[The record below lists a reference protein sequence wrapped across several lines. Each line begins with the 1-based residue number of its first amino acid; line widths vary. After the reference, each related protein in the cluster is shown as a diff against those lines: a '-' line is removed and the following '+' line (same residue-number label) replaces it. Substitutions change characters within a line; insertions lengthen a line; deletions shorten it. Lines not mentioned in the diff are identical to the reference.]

1 MSERICC
8 EENCNRLGQHMGKR
22 RKDGSV
28 IRRARCAKHHSLR
41 YGLKGWDYKQYRK
54 DYCENRDGR
63 LGFTCTSTIINPEW
77 QLDAD
82 HINGDHDS
90 HKYLGA
96 AAIQTLCKCCHAYK
110 TLIEQDWLD
119 KSAA

>member
-8 EENCNRLGQHMGKR
+8 EKGCSKLGQHLGR
-22 RKDGSV
+22 YYKDGTPK
-28 IRRARCAKHHSLR
+28 RRARCAQHHSLI
-41 YGLKGWDYKQYRK
+41 YGLGGWDYKKYRK
-54 DYCENRDGR
+54 TYCENRDSR
-63 LGFTCTSTIINPEW
+63 LGFRCTTTIIDPEW

-90 HKYLGA
+90 HKYLGSR
-96 AAIQTLCKCCHAYK
+96 AIQTLCKCCHAYK
-110 TLIEQDWLD
+110 TKIEQDWLD

>member
-41 YGLKGWDYKQYRK
+41 YGLKGW
-54 DYCENRDGR
+54 
-63 LGFTCTSTIINPEW
+63 TINSIARTTVRIW
-77 QLDAD
+77 TAD
-82 HINGDHDS
+82 WALLVLLLS
-90 HKYLGA
+90 L
-96 AAIQTLCKCCHAYK
+96 IQ
-110 TLIEQDWLD
+110 
-119 KSAA
+119 SGS